1 MKLNSDQDS
10 YTNSLERI
18 TLIGACIGGGFE
30 VFFTL
35 YHLFSRANWLL
46 VAVIA
51 FALVVDLTGLY
62 FVLRLRKRVIAAH
75 LVSASLFLSLSGIS
89 LFSGGIHSSS
99 LVWLMLV
106 PLVSALMAGRK
117 SGLVWGGISAAAA
130 LAIYGLNQWAGIDLS
145 IQQPTALDRLV
156 DIVLG
161 VGGVTLAT
169 VINEGIKERII
180 HRLDLTQAVLEEQA
194 NLDALTCAYNRRYL
208 YSYVQGL
215 FNQKEKSNAEIALLM
230 MDIDYFKDFNDAH
243 GHPAGD
249 QILSEFVRAASP
261 LLRESQIL
269 ARYGGD
275 EFIAVLPYTN
285 AKKAARLAEDLRA
298 VIEKTALETVFG
310 DYPVTISI
318 GVTAGHIKDYAS
330 VEALIESADQAL
342 YKAKQGGR
350 NQVAF

>member
-1 MKLNSDQDS
+1 VKLNSDQDS
-10 YTNSLERI
+10 YTNSLAQI

-46 VAVIA
+46 VAVIT
-51 FALVVDLTGLY
+51 FALVVDLIGLY

-75 LVSASLFLSLSGIS
+75 FVSASLFLSLTGTS
-89 LFSGGIHSSS
+89 LFSGGIQSSS
-99 LVWLMLV
+99 LVWLLLV

-117 SGLVWGGISAAAA
+117 SGLVWGGVSAAAA
-130 LAIYGLNQWAGIDLS
+130 LAIYGLNIWAGIDLS
-145 IQQPTALDRLV
+145 VQQPTALNLLV
-156 DIVLG
+156 DLVLG
-161 VGGVTLAT
+161 VSGVTLAT
-169 VINEGIKERII
+169 VINESIKERII
-180 HRLDLTQAVLEEQA
+180 RRLDLTQAILEEQA

-208 YSYVQGL
+208 YSYIQGL
-215 FNQKEKSNAEIALLM
+215 FTQKEKTNAEIALLM

-249 QILSEFVRAASP
+249 QILS
-261 LLRESQIL
+261 
-269 ARYGGD
+269 D

-318 GVTAGHIKDYAS
+318 GVTAGHIKEYAS